1 MTFTDDDF
9 QRHRNRIKENLN
21 ADIVDSLLG
30 GATADRRP
38 VKEGDKDV
46 FPVPPELTLAMPYT
60 SGLDGTVIQL
70 TDLFDGS
77 TVNNSKVKL
86 LLHLLMLD
94 GKIPAQ
100 FVPTWSHRPRGN
112 GRGGSQSTSSSLT
125 KPAYVG
131 DRFFN
136 LAASSSSSS
145 SSRRY
150 NPITSQYRWG
160 SVPFCNQ
167 VFSLEGQEG
176 KEEKEEVGAVEE
188 DASAGAGGDDAAPSC
203 TRCPAVMLV
212 GQKLLGNEGGISITF
227 HGPCKHASGS
237 RAGRLSGEVKAHV
250 MGLVERS
257 IGKGQSSS
265 AP

>member
-94 GKIPAQ
+94 GKIYRCKETCP
-100 FVPTWSHRPRGN
+100 PLSCYIP
-112 GRGGSQSTSSSLT
+112 
-125 KPAYVG
+125 
-131 DRFFN
+131 N
-136 LAASSSSSS
+136 L
-145 SSRRY
+145 
-150 NPITSQYRWG
+150 ILVHTL
-160 SVPFCNQ
+160 SVP
-167 VFSLEGQEG
+167 
-176 KEEKEEVGAVEE
+176 
-188 DASAGAGGDDAAPSC
+188 
-203 TRCPAVMLV
+203 
-212 GQKLLGNEGGISITF
+212 
-227 HGPCKHASGS
+227 
-237 RAGRLSGEVKAHV
+237 
-250 MGLVERS
+250 
-257 IGKGQSSS
+257 
-265 AP
+265 